1 MRKLKQVLVNLKD
14 SKLQSNRVELALI
27 LGLTGERVQLHE
39 ELSSQE
45 GALREILKKR
55 IQEVEELK
63 RAQQLRVDEISVQK
77 LRESYDT
84 IQRLN
89 SQMQELQERVN
100 CMNDSGEFQDTE

>member
-1 MRKLKQVLVNLKD
+1 M
-14 SKLQSNRVELALI
+14 ELALI
-27 LGLTGERVQLHE
+27 LGLTRERVQLHE
-39 ELSSQE
+39 ELSLQE
-45 GALREILKKR
+45 GALREILQKR

-89 SQMQELQERVN
+89 SQMHELQERVN
-100 CMNDSGEFQDTE
+100 CMNDSRYRVEHSGKFLIFPVNEQSFQVFDLC